1 MVTYN
6 TYLLV
11 VAVDTIYNN
20 KSKRIQ
26 DTFDTRR
33 RKSTKVILAIVEISM
48 LTNERANVIKRKLFI
63 ET

>member
-33 RKSTKVILAIVEISM
+33 RKLTKVILAIVEISM